1 MSDLEQAYQQSLD
14 YIYSFIDY
22 EKNRIVRN
30 AEENFKIE
38 RMYQFMHLL
47 GDPQLSY
54 KVLHVAGT
62 KGKGSVCAFLAS
74 ALQAAG
80 YKVGLYTSPHMIDFR
95 ERIQVNRA
103 WIDRESLV
111 SITKR
116 LKETAELVLGIT
128 TFELTTA
135 LGFLYF
141 AEQNVDVA
149 VIEVGLGGRLDATN
163 VVAPLVTVITS
174 ISYDHTEILGDSLAK
189 IAFEKG
195 GIIKTGVPVIIS
207 PQRPAALKTLRKVA
221 KERNAPMVI
230 VGKDL
235 LFGADS
241 HSLEGQSFFVWTPQE
256 QSLVNSFINS
266 GGETEWSPLR
276 LRIPLLGHHQVANAA
291 TAYAALRKADAA
303 GLVITT
309 EAIRRGFLETVWQGR
324 FEIISH
330 NPLLVV
336 DSAHNRDSALK
347 LRQTINDYFPGKP
360 VILIFGVSSDK
371 DYSGILEELLP
382 VTQFVI
388 ASQSL
393 HPRALKADGICKKVL
408 KFGKACIIIVPIENA
423 LEKALDMAGDESLVV
438 ATGSVFVAAA
448 IKDIWDNQR
457 RVRS

>member
-1 MSDLEQAYQQSLD
+1 MSDLEQEYQQALD

-22 EKNRIVRN
+22 EKNRVVRN

-38 RMYQFMHLL
+38 RMHQFMHLL

-62 KGKGSVCAFLAS
+62 KGKGSVCAFLTG

-95 ERIQVNRA
+95 ERIQVNRE
-103 WIDRESLV
+103 WIDQESLV
-111 SITKR
+111 RITKK
-116 LKETAELVLGIT
+116 LKETAELVPGIT

-141 AEQNVDVA
+141 ADQNVDVA

-207 PQRPAALKTLRKVA
+207 PQRPAAMKALRKVA
-221 KERNAPMVI
+221 RERNSPLVI

-241 HSLEGQSFFVWTPQE
+241 HSLEGQYFFVWTPQE
-256 QSLVNSFINS
+256 QSLVNAFINS

-276 LRIPLLGHHQVANAA
+276 LNIPLLGHHQVSNAA
-291 TAYAALRKADAA
+291 TAYATLSKANEC
-303 GLVITT
+303 GLVIST
-309 EAIRRGFLETVWQGR
+309 EAIRKGFHETIWQGR
-324 FEIISH
+324 FEIISRI
-330 NPLLVV
+330 PLVV
-336 DSAHNRDSALK
+336 VDFAHNRDSALK

-360 VILIFGVSSDK
+360 VVLIFGVSSDK

-382 VTQFVI
+382 VTKILI

-393 HPRALKADGICKKVL
+393 HPRALKADEICKKVL
-408 KFGKACIIIVPIENA
+408 KFGKVCLTIVPIEDA
-423 LEKALDMAGDESLVV
+423 LEKALDLAGDESLVV

-448 IKDIWDNQR
+448 IKDIWNSQR
-457 RVRS
+457 KTKS

>member
-22 EKNRIVRN
+22 EKNRVVRN

-38 RMYQFMHLL
+38 RMHQFMHLL

-62 KGKGSVCAFLAS
+62 KGKGSVCAFLAG

-174 ISYDHTEILGDSLAK
+174 ISYDHTEILGNSLAK

-207 PQRPAALKTLRKVA
+207 PQRPAAL
-221 KERNAPMVI
+221 E
-230 VGKDL
+230 
-235 LFGADS
+235 
-241 HSLEGQSFFVWTPQE
+241 
-256 QSLVNSFINS
+256 NS
-266 GGETEWSPLR
+266 
-276 LRIPLLGHHQVANAA
+276 A
-291 TAYAALRKADAA
+291 
-303 GLVITT
+303 
-309 EAIRRGFLETVWQGR
+309 QGR
-324 FEIISH
+324 QGTDCTDGYCREGPTIWCQF
-330 NPLLVV
+330 
-336 DSAHNRDSALK
+336 ALCRRAVF
-347 LRQTINDYFPGKP
+347 LCLDTTGTEPG
-360 VILIFGVSSDK
+360 
-371 DYSGILEELLP
+371 
-382 VTQFVI
+382 
-388 ASQSL
+388 
-393 HPRALKADGICKKVL
+393 
-408 KFGKACIIIVPIENA
+408 
-423 LEKALDMAGDESLVV
+423 
-438 ATGSVFVAAA
+438 
-448 IKDIWDNQR
+448 
-457 RVRS
+457 